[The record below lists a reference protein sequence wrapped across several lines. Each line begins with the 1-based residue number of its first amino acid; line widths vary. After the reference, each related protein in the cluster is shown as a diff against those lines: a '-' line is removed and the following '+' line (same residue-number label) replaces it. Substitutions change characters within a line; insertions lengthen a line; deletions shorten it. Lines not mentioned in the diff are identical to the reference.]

1 MIINEPFPQCFG
13 SGSGG
18 VEWIHSSDIVSV
30 RPPNIGDCVK
40 QGRRRR
46 SWPVFLIIAFP
57 RQDKA
62 GRRQK
67 KSFFFQVNQ
76 RRDEAVM
83 ISQVWVAAVLE
94 VCLGVNT
101 LHHHHLSSAPHHH
114 HHHLSSSSAPLLV
127 LVNPA
132 SGKGESV
139 KRWRE
144 ASLVLSEAGRGHEML
159 ITEGPGHAAQIMS
172 SLELDSWSGVV
183 TVSGDGLLHEVYQGL
198 LSRDHDWRSALQFS
212 VGVVPGGSGNALVNS
227 LLHQQGKNHS

>member
-1 MIINEPFPQCFG
+1 MINQQLSSHSKNIMIIIEPFPQCFG

-30 RPPNIGDCVK
+30 RPPNIADCVK

-101 LHHHHLSSAPHHH
+101 LHHHHLSSSPH

-132 SGKGESV
+132 SGTKLAGKMFKSIV
-139 KRWRE
+139 KP
-144 ASLVLSEAGRGHEML
+144 SLDEKRVHYEVMETEYAGMLS
-159 ITEGPGHAAQIMS
+159 T
-172 SLELDSWSGVV
+172 
-183 TVSGDGLLHEVYQGL
+183 T
-198 LSRDHDWRSALQFS
+198 
-212 VGVVPGGSGNALVNS
+212 
-227 LLHQQGKNHS
+227 